1 MMAERSVKDL
11 KINGVGQASG
21 GVYREIQTEGIA
33 TLNGDIT
40 CEVLEANGTLKIKGT
55 IQAGQMSFNGTGSSE
70 GLLQGGKIELDGMLK
85 VHQDVRFTSLHV
97 RGMLQ
102 SKGSVIGETAK
113 VDGALKLDGNAEFE
127 TAEVDG
133 QLQVGG
139 MLNAGNLKLDLEG
152 PCHAKEIGGEVIV
165 VRQHKGKRLLDYISP
180 MWASRLT
187 VDLIEGDD
195 IRLEG
200 TKAEVVRGNSVVI
213 GPGCEIGRVEYKEH
227 YEVSPQASVGRA
239 EQK

>member
-1 MMAERSVKDL
+1 MAERSVKDL
-11 KINGVGQASG
+11 KINGVGHASG
-21 GVYREIQTEGIA
+21 GAYREIQAEGIA

-40 CEVLEANGTLKIKGT
+40 CEKLTADGTLKIKGT
-55 IQAGQMSFNGTGSSE
+55 VNAGEFSLNGYGSSD
-70 GLLQGGKIELDGMLK
+70 GMLQGGKIELDGMLK
-85 VHQDVRFTSLHV
+85 VHHDVRFTSLHV
-97 RGMLQ
+97 QGMLR
-102 SKGSVIGETAK
+102 SKGAVVGETAK

-165 VRQHKGKRLLDYISP
+165 VRQRKGKRLLDYISP

-187 VDLIEGDD
+187 VDVIEGDD

-227 YEVSPQASVGRA
+227 YEVSPQASVGHA

>member
-1 MMAERSVKDL
+1 MAERSVKDL
-11 KINGVGQASG
+11 KINGVGHASG
-21 GVYREIQTEGIA
+21 GAYREIQAEGIA

-40 CEVLEANGTLKIKGT
+40 CEKLTADGTLKIKGT
-55 IQAGQMSFNGTGSSE
+55 IHADEFSLNGTGSSD
-70 GLLQGGKIELDGMLK
+70 GLLEGGKFELDGMFK
-85 VHQDVRFTSLHV
+85 VGNDVRCNSLHV
-97 RGMLQ
+97 QGMLR
-102 SKGSVIGETAK
+102 SKGAVVGETAK

-139 MLNAGNLKLDLEG
+139 MLNAGTLKLDLEG
-152 PCHAKEIGGEVIV
+152 PCHAKEIGGEQIV
-165 VRQHKGKRLLDYISP
+165 VRQRKGKRLLDYISP
-180 MWASRLT
+180 LWASRLT
-187 VDLIEGDD
+187 ADVIEGDD

-213 GPGCEIGRVEYKEH
+213 GPDCEIGRVEYKEH
-227 YEVSPQASVGRA
+227 YEVSPQASVGHA